1 MDNSLSIKDIKSSM
15 EKVRATIQS
24 LREEVAN
31 LKETNKVLLHTLVRE
46 QTRNI
51 KLEDEVKELKRR
63 PLLTYDIVTPI

>member
-24 LREEVAN
+24 LREEVVN
-31 LKETNKVLLHTLVRE
+31 LKETNKVLSHTLVRE